1 MAMAKNKKEEQPEQ
15 PAAPQSQENVDQA
28 DLVEV
33 EALRQVNTTLFGHI
47 YPGEKN
53 RKMIDRLLAVQL
65 EKLGEVKIIG

>member
-1 MAMAKNKKEEQPEQ
+1 MAKNFKKEEPQEQ
-15 PAAPQSQENVDQA
+15 SEVLQSPDMVQ
-28 DLVEV
+28 V
-33 EALRQVNTTLFGHI
+33 EAIRQVNTTLFGNL

>member
-1 MAMAKNKKEEQPEQ
+1 MAKNFKKEEPQEQPEVL
-15 PAAPQSQENVDQA
+15 QSP
-28 DLVEV
+28 DLVQV
-33 EALRQVNTTLFGHI
+33 EAIRQVNTTLFGNL